1 MELNVVLIVKTV
13 HSYKW
18 KALNCKLLW

>member
-18 KALNCKLLW
+18 KA